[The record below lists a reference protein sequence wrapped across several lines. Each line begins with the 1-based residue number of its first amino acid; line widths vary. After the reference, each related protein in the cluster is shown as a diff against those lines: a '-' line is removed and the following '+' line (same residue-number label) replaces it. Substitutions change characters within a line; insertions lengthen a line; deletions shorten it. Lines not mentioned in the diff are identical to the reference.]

1 MPLDSQAQT
10 VADLFTQ
17 LPSPDF
23 ASLTASQYRNFL
35 AAFPIPAPQEE
46 GLASVEDSIVDGA
59 DGPLKM
65 RIYRPAVAGPLALA
79 IYFHGGGFVSCGL
92 DTHDNICRRLAA
104 KTSALVVSVEYRLAP
119 EHPFPAG
126 LNDALA
132 ATRWLY
138 ANAAA
143 LGVDASRIAV
153 AGDSAGGTLATVV
166 AQQLHGK
173 EMQICHQLLLYPV
186 TDSACDSP
194 SQLEMTHTTMLTG
207 QAMRWFWQQYL
218 PDAQSGL
225 DPRASPLRQTDLQGA
240 PPATVVTA
248 EVDPLRDEG
257 EAYAQALAKAGV
269 CVTQRRWPGQ
279 FHGFAS
285 LLGTLDA
292 ADEVLAFSADQLRR
306 AFALTSAGQDSN
318 ASLSEA

>member
-1 MPLDSQAQT
+1 MPLDPRAQA
-10 VADLFTQ
+10 VADLFMQ
-17 LPSPDF
+17 VPAPDF
-23 ASLTASQYRNFL
+23 SSLTVSQYRAIL
-35 AAFPIPAPQEE
+35 AAMPPFPRQDDD
-46 GLASVEDSIVDGA
+46 LASVKDGTLCGA

-65 RIYRPAVAGPLALA
+65 RLYHPVAAGPLALTV
-79 IYFHGGGFVSCGL
+79 YFHGGGFVSCGL

-104 KTSALVVSVEYRLAP
+104 QTSSLVVSVDYRLAP

-126 LNDALA
+126 LDDALA

-138 ANAAA
+138 ANAATIGA
-143 LGVDASRIAV
+143 DASRIAV
-153 AGDSAGGTLATVV
+153 AGDSAGATLATVV

-173 EMQICHQLLLYPV
+173 DMQFCHQLLLYPV

-194 SQLEMTHTTMLTG
+194 SQLEMTQTPILTS
-207 QAMRWFWQQYL
+207 QAMRWFWREYL
-218 PDAQSGL
+218 PDARYGL
-225 DPRASPLRQTDLQGA
+225 DPRASPLRQTDLQGS
-240 PPATVVTA
+240 PPATIVTA

-257 EAYAQALAKAGV
+257 EAYAKALVKAGV

-292 ADEVLAFSADQLRR
+292 ADEVLAFSADQLRQ
-306 AFALTSAGQDSN
+306 AFALTSADQHSH
-318 ASLSEA
+318 ASSSEA